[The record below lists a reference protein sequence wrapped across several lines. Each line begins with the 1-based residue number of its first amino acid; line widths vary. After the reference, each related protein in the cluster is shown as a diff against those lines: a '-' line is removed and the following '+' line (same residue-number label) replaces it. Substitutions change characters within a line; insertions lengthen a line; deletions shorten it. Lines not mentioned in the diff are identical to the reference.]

1 MISSNNG
8 GTDGELDGA
17 AAFAAALQ
25 FIDDWDAADG
35 FSMHEV
41 AADLSGDEQS
51 DLVAINSG
59 SDGSAAPG
67 SCPDEDAGAPTEK
80 LQRQGRRRPVDEL
93 RELRRQEF
101 ELSTRLEA
109 LRLDSRRQL
118 AQIRGQSDTISQT
131 GFWQRAASR
140 QFEYRKRVEGENAR
154 LRVLVKAQIRKARCL
169 RQLFLKRIQSEVR
182 C

>member
-1 MISSNNG
+1 MISSING
-8 GTDGELDGA
+8 GTDGDLDGA

-25 FIDDWDAADG
+25 FVDDWDAIDG
-35 FSMHEV
+35 LPMHDET
-41 AADLSGDEQS
+41 ADLSGDARS
-51 DLVAINSG
+51 DPVAINSG
-59 SDGSAAPG
+59 SDDSATQR
-67 SCPDEDAGAPTEK
+67 SCPDEDPSTLTEQI
-80 LQRQGRRRPVDEL
+80 QRQGRRRPADEL

-109 LRLDSRRQL
+109 LRLDARRQL
-118 AQIRGQSDTISQT
+118 AQIRGQSDAVSQT

-169 RQLFLKRIQSEVR
+169 RQLFLKRIQGEVR